1 MKDRVRILKDWIE
14 KEGRKQTWV
23 AQQVG
28 CSPQWLSYVLKG
40 KKLMSDKMARALR
53 DKLGIPLVDEEPAIR
68 NGHKKTDLIPQK
80 REAQE

>member
-28 CSPQWLSYVLKG
+28 CSPQWLNYVLMG
-40 KKLMSDKMARALR
+40 KKPMSNKLARALR
-53 DKLGIPLVDEEPAIR
+53 DKLGIPLVDDEQAIPNGSEE
-68 NGHKKTDLIPQK
+68 K
-80 REAQE
+80 RR